1 MDTAILSALSALA
14 GATLGAVA
22 SIGTTWLSQHYQDCS
37 QRRVQDTAR
46 REHLFRDFI
55 ELAAKLYTDALTHDF
70 TDLSAI
76 VPLYALKAQIVVF
89 AKSQETV
96 VTADE
101 VLRRIIE
108 AYYGPNRDLRERPD
122 LDASRHDILETFT
135 IACRE
140 ELTAD
145 ASKRARLHGKFARQR
160 VLSGARSTSEN
171 PDSRA
176 APATRPEG
184 YSPGTSPIPH

>member
-22 SIGTTWLSQHYQDCS
+22 SIGTTWLNQHYQDRS
-37 QRRVQDTAR
+37 QRRAQDTAR

-55 ELAAKLYTDALTHDF
+55 ELAAKLYADALTHDF

-89 AKSQETV
+89 AKSRETV
-96 VTADE
+96 ARADE
-101 VLRRIIE
+101 VLTRIIE
-108 AYYGPNRDLRERPD
+108 TYYGPNRDFRQRPD
-122 LDASRHDILETFT
+122 LDPGRHDILEAFT
-135 IACRE
+135 IACRD

-160 VLSGARSTSEN
+160 VLSSARSISGTA
-171 PDSRA
+171 DSRA